1 MKNVETG
8 VGKGFGFVRF
18 VTAEAAAVRL
28 HVQRARC
35 ALLALSA
42 RGCAPL
48 RRRRWST

>member
-18 VTAEAAAVRL
+18 VTADSAAVRAQT
-28 HVQRARC
+28 QRARC

-42 RGCAPL
+42 CGFAAL